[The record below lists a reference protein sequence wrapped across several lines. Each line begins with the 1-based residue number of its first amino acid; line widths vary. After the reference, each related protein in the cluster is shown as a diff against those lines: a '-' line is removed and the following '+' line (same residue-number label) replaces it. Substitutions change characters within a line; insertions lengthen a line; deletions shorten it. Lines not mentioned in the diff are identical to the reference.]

1 MRVGFNLLFLNPG
14 RITGTEVYATQ
25 LLRAIAATPGLVDPV
40 LIVRPSSRAWGPPE
54 LAHWPRVTVAGT
66 DAHPAA
72 RVALEASV
80 LPMVARRWRL
90 ALVHSLGYHGPWWGG
105 IPSVVTVHDTNYADF
120 LSGTVKGRLL
130 AQAVPRAMAHARTVI
145 TGAAFARDALARRH
159 PGVAAKVVVIPHGPG
174 SLDEVGGWA
183 PDRAAPYL
191 LAFGAVTANK
201 NLERLGEAWSRV
213 GPDLPGWTLRV
224 VGRLSDPLAHRLGAL
239 AGVRL
244 VGPVTEA
251 QKRVALC
258 GAHGVVIPSLYEG
271 FGLPALEAMATGVPL
286 AASATTAL
294 GEVVADGG
302 VTFDPLDVDAIA
314 RALHLLATS
323 EEARRTLS
331 RQGLRRAA
339 AFSWAASARAHLA
352 VYRDAAAGAST
363 ASGTVAGAPVTTSST
378 NSTHA

>member
-339 AFSWAASARAHLA
+339 AFSWVASARAHLA
-352 VYRDAAAGAST
+352 IYRDAAAGAST
-363 ASGTVAGAPVTTSST
+363 VSGTVAGAPVTTSST
-378 NSTHA
+378 NSTHV